1 MKLRL
6 NSLKEG
12 AQTIELTLSKG
23 DLAITDTRFQQP
35 ILAKLNIY
43 KGTHQITVKGKLNTN
58 LNLECDRCLE
68 PYKLNLEASFQSIL
82 SSIKSLSSDIDENVI
97 PITPQTREV
106 DLTPFA
112 RDALFIEIP
121 MKKICSEN
129 CKGICPGCGKN
140 LNIDTCRCEN
150 KKTDD
155 RWKPLE
161 NLLTNIAE
169 D

>member
-12 AQTIELTLSKG
+12 TQTIELTLSKE
-23 DLAITDTRFQQP
+23 DLAITETSFQQP
-35 ILAKLNIY
+35 IFAKLNIY
-43 KGTHQITVKGKLNTN
+43 KGMHEITFKGKLNTD
-58 LNLECDRCLE
+58 LNLVCDRCLE

-82 SSIKSLSSDIDENVI
+82 APIKSLSSDIDENII
-97 PITPQTREV
+97 PMTPQTNEV
-106 DLTPFA
+106 DLTPFT
-112 RDALFIEIP
+112 RDALLIEIP

-129 CKGICPGCGKN
+129 CKGICPSCGKN
-140 LNIDTCRCEN
+140 LNINTCRCEN
-150 KKTDD
+150 KKIDD